1 MGVMGSLVA
10 LGSALSPILGSS
22 LCDMIFMKP
31 CAQQAGV
38 EPAWCK
44 GHLQAGASLGGMVKC
59 GGAHERS
66 CCVQDA
72 ITSQMAHTALPQ
84 DMGPGHS
91 QPFFFPLFMFLPA
104 GLGP

>member
-22 LCDMIFMKP
+22 LCDMIFMK
-31 CAQQAGV
+31 AGV
-38 EPAWCK
+38 ELAWCK
-44 GHLQAGASLGGMVKC
+44 GHLQAGASLGGVVKC

-66 CCVQDA
+66 CVQDA
-72 ITSQMAHTALPQ
+72 VTSQMAHTALPQ